1 MQYRNDRYGQ
11 PISLLGYGCMR
22 FTKKGNSIDIDKA
35 EREVM
40 AAIRGGVNY
49 LDTAYIYP
57 GSEAAVGEI
66 LKRNGCREQVYIA
79 TKLPQYYIKS
89 KGAIDR
95 YFEEQLKRLG
105 TDYIDYY
112 LMHML
117 TDVTAWNKLKEL
129 GIEEWIAKKKREGS
143 IRNLGFSFH
152 GNTEMFLQ
160 ILDAYDWD
168 FCQIQYNYM
177 DEHTQAGRE
186 GLRAAAARGIP
197 VIIMEP
203 LRGGKLVDLL
213 PETAKKQIAGYP
225 KKRTPAEWAF
235 RWLWEQPE
243 VTCVLSGMN
252 SLDMVEENMRIADEV
267 QEGEFTEEDLALIER
282 IKQEIQNTL
291 RVGCTGCGYCMPC
304 PKGIDIPAVFRC
316 YNHMYTEGRGSG
328 RHEYLQTVCLQK
340 DFADAGSCIEC
351 GRCEQHCPQHLEI
364 RENLKEADDKLLPFY
379 YKIGIKLIKKLGF
392 LG

>member
-66 LKRNGCREQVYIA
+66 LRRNGCREQVYIA

-89 KGAIDR
+89 NGAIDR

-168 FCQIQYNYM
+168 FCQIQYN
-177 DEHTQAGRE
+177 
-186 GLRAAAARGIP
+186 
-197 VIIMEP
+197 
-203 LRGGKLVDLL
+203 
-213 PETAKKQIAGYP
+213 
-225 KKRTPAEWAF
+225 
-235 RWLWEQPE
+235 
-243 VTCVLSGMN
+243 
-252 SLDMVEENMRIADEV
+252 
-267 QEGEFTEEDLALIER
+267 
-282 IKQEIQNTL
+282 
-291 RVGCTGCGYCMPC
+291 
-304 PKGIDIPAVFRC
+304 
-316 YNHMYTEGRGSG
+316 
-328 RHEYLQTVCLQK
+328 
-340 DFADAGSCIEC
+340 
-351 GRCEQHCPQHLEI
+351 
-364 RENLKEADDKLLPFY
+364 
-379 YKIGIKLIKKLGF
+379 
-392 LG
+392 